1 VVLDLSLTIGTGDG
15 GQSGRGGDI
24 GSNNVG
30 YQQNHING
38 PQHIQV
44 AHQVNYNASQLKGD
58 LSSNF
63 AIFV

>member
-1 VVLDLSLTIGTGDG
+1 MIGTGDG
-15 GQSGRGGDI
+15 GQGGRGGDI

-44 AHQVNYNASQLKGD
+44 AHQVNYNASPLKGD
-58 LSSNF
+58 LSSSF

>member
-1 VVLDLSLTIGTGDG
+1 MIGTGDG
-15 GQSGRGGDI
+15 GQGGRGGDI

-58 LSSNF
+58 
-63 AIFV
+63 